1 MESEF
6 RIFDVNLQPS
16 WSMEMDVK
24 GKMYIRDLGRG
35 FFFPIFFLNTQKF
48 PQNGISENIKKYL

>member
-6 RIFDVNLQPS
+6 RIFDVDLQPS

-35 FFFPIFFLNTQKF
+35 FFFPIFF
-48 PQNGISENIKKYL
+48 